1 MSNDF
6 LLKLN
11 GITSKFQ
18 NEVTESDLYDL
29 FIIYT
34 ILLYTFFLLGFL
46 KDKINQNHTIVFKSV
61 N

>member
-11 GITSKFQ
+11 GIASKFQ
-18 NEVTESDLYDL
+18 NEVIESDLYDL

-34 ILLYTFFLLGFL
+34 ILLCTFFLLGFL
-46 KDKINQNHTIVFKSV
+46 KDKINKPYSSM
-61 N
+61 